1 MKRRDAL
8 RELLTSPGSASE
20 VPATPA
26 PATKRHEPIKS
37 GALRTMGL
45 TLKQMSAEADDAR
58 VLRAQIE
65 SGERVVELD
74 PSLVDPSFIVD
85 RIPVERDPG
94 FDAFVES
101 MRSGQQVPILVRPHP
116 DQPGRYQAAY
126 GHRRLKAAVA
136 LGRPVR
142 SIVRQLTDA
151 ELVIAQGKEN
161 LERRDLSFVERAMF
175 AAHLEER
182 GFERTIIMSA
192 LGVDKADLSRLV
204 ALARAIPTTIIHAIG
219 PAPKTGRPRW
229 TQLADA
235 FGRPDAHE
243 FAAQAIGSD
252 AFRGADSDRRFGIV
266 LEALRPPIARESR
279 AYWRDEQDQAVVR
292 VERSA
297 ANTRLTVDERL
308 APGFAAFLIE
318 RLGALHEEFTQR
330 LVSAEALRTSPG
342 RPTCSPVTGD
352 NQRGAA
358 VTANDG

>member
-1 MKRRDAL
+1 MRACGQGSRCPSWFGRTPISLAGIKRL
-8 RELLTSPGSASE
+8 RSSP
-20 VPATPA
+20 
-26 PATKRHEPIKS
+26 
-37 GALRTMGL
+37 
-45 TLKQMSAEADDAR
+45 
-58 VLRAQIE
+58 
-65 SGERVVELD
+65 
-74 PSLVDPSFIVD
+74 
-85 RIPVERDPG
+85 
-94 FDAFVES
+94 
-101 MRSGQQVPILVRPHP
+101 
-116 DQPGRYQAAY
+116 
-126 GHRRLKAAVA
+126 LKAAVA
-136 LGRPVR
+136 LGRPAVDR
-142 SIVRQLTDA
+142 SPLTDA

-161 LERRDLSFVERAMF
+161 LERRDLSFVEQAMF

-266 LEALRPPIARESR
+266 LEALRPTIARESR
-279 AYWRDEQDQAVVR
+279 AYWRDEQDQAVVPVR
-292 VERSA
+292 RSA

-318 RLGALHEEFTQR
+318 RLSALHEEFTQKAGP
-330 LVSAEALRTSPG
+330 VGAEALRTGP
-342 RPTCSPVTGD
+342 
-352 NQRGAA
+352 AA
-358 VTANDG
+358 RRVPRSRETISGCPP